1 MLEGIKRAWRQLKRG
16 KPGRR
21 FCDQYEAH
29 QKSRRP
35 AWVRP
40 VWIAAGTALLAL
52 GIIALPAPG
61 PGFLVIGLGGAM
73 IARES
78 RVAAGALDWIELRLR
93 DAWAW
98 AKDAWARSPWPVKL
112 LTILLGA
119 AMAVAA
125 GGLAAVYVRRTFF
138 S

>member
-1 MLEGIKRAWRQLKRG
+1 MLDRLKRTWRQLKSGTPG
-16 KPGRR
+16 KR
-21 FCDQYEAH
+21 FQAQYER
-29 QKSRRP
+29 QQRSRRP

-40 VWIAAGTALLAL
+40 VWIAAGTVLTAAGLVALV
-52 GIIALPAPG
+52 APG
-61 PGFLVIGLGGAM
+61 PGVLLVGLGAAM

-78 RVAAGALDWIELRLR
+78 RVAARSLDWIELRLR

-98 AKDAWARSPWPVKL
+98 LKDAWARAPWPVKL
-112 LTILLGA
+112 LTLLLGA